1 MLILDFDG
9 VVCDAFDE
17 CLLVAW
23 LGESPGDAP
32 GVEPGV
38 EPGELS
44 DHGSGESPGDRT
56 SGSGPVGDA
65 WEGGPPDPDQVPA
78 AFAARFRVVRT
89 FARTLDHFVVAHE
102 RGARAIRT
110 QDGFAAAFDALPRAR
125 VDRFAHRAGAAR
137 AALRRHHT
145 DWWLDLHALYPGIG
159 PLLRAR
165 AGDVAIVTAKDRP
178 SVEEILARHGL
189 DACVR
194 EVVGDCHDK
203 PAAVRDLCRRHGV
216 GPREALFVDDNL
228 PNVLGVGATDVPV
241 RWATWGYGTDEHR
254 REAHRLRVPALTLDQ
269 LGQLA
274 A

>member
-23 LGESPGDAP
+23 LGEQPEAGSSEFGDGDPPSP
-32 GVEPGV
+32 
-38 EPGELS
+38 
-44 DHGSGESPGDRT
+44 DR
-56 SGSGPVGDA
+56 
-65 WEGGPPDPDQVPA
+65 VPA
-78 AFAARFRVVRT
+78 AFTARFRVVRT

-102 RGARAIRT
+102 PGAESIHT
-110 QDGFAAAFDALPRAR
+110 QQGFVAVFDALPQAR
-125 VDRFAHRAGAAR
+125 VARFVDRAGATR
-137 AALRRHHT
+137 AALRRHHRG
-145 DWWLDLHALYPGIG
+145 WWLDLHALYPGID

-165 AGDVAIVTAKDRP
+165 AGDIAIVTAKDRE
-178 SVEEILARHGL
+178 SVVEILARHGL
-189 DACVR
+189 DSCVR

-216 GPREALFVDDNL
+216 DPGGALFVDDNL

-254 REAHRLRVPALTLDQ
+254 REARRLRVPALTLDQ
-269 LGQLA
+269 LDQLA